1 MQSEKKIQTRQ
12 PSVPEINFEGAE
24 NLNCNQIKGK
34 LDELFGG
41 KFSLEKMDVR
51 TKMFLFRHLEICGS
65 CCRAF
70 DVRVHFRPT
79 GRATI
84 Y

>member
-1 MQSEKKIQTRQ
+1 MQSEKKVQNRQ
-12 PSVPEINFEGAE
+12 ATVPEINFEANE
-24 NLNCNQIKGK
+24 MQNCRQIKDN

-51 TKMFLFRHLEICGS
+51 TKIFLFRHLEICGN

-70 DVRVHFRPT
+70 DVRVHFRSA